1 MSVKGEQIMSYI
13 ESELFSAHAHG
24 MDAAQVPV
32 RIIRR
37 RHDQR
42 NPVQTHRHDFI
53 EIAVILSGNGTQ
65 VLHTSDSERVSVP
78 VGRGDICTVMQGQS
92 HAYTFR
98 PDESI
103 SIINILFN
111 RAVLQKVAAYDED
124 RMNLCEFVEGMA
136 NISRQK
142 PQVLRLSDEGLTR
155 VCELVER
162 IEAESSGWEPGAGT
176 MVLLSFAEILTCLY
190 REYCSQSPVCS
201 SNNVGW
207 VSKLLAYLDRHFQE
221 EITLEQ
227 LSALTHFS
235 TRQITRRFKATVGVS
250 VSQYILLQRI
260 ALARN
265 LLTSTDMKITNIA
278 TEVGFS
284 NPSYFCEQFR
294 RVVQC
299 TPKEFRDRH
308 FTTRD
313 E

>member
-1 MSVKGEQIMSYI
+1 MSYI
-13 ESELFSAHAHG
+13 ESELFTAHAHG
-24 MDAAQVPV
+24 MDAPRIPV

-37 RHDQR
+37 QHNQR

-53 EIAVILSGNGTQ
+53 EIAIILSGNGTQ
-65 VLHTSDSERVSVP
+65 VLHTSNNERITIP
-78 VGRGDICTVMQGQS
+78 VARGDICAVMQGQS

-98 PDESI
+98 TGESI
-103 SIINILFN
+103 SIVNILFN
-111 RAVLQKVAAYDED
+111 RAILQKVATYDED
-124 RMNLCEFVEGMA
+124 RMDLCEFVEGMA
-136 NISRQK
+136 NIFRQK
-142 PQVLRLSDEGLTR
+142 PTVLHLSDEGLNR
-155 VCELVER
+155 VCGLVER
-162 IEAESSGWEPGAGT
+162 IEAETIGWEPGAGT

-190 REYCSQSPVCS
+190 REYRNQSLNQS
-201 SNNVGW
+201 LADVGW
-207 VSKLLAYLDRHFQE
+207 ISKLIAYLDRHFQE

-235 TRQITRRFKATVGVS
+235 TRQITRRFKETVGVS
-250 VSQYILLQRI
+250 VSKYILLQRI

-294 RVVQC
+294 RVVGC
-299 TPKEFRDRH
+299 TPKEFR
-308 FTTRD
+308 TRSFMTPD

>member
-1 MSVKGEQIMSYI
+1 MSYI

-24 MDAAQVPV
+24 MDAAQIPI

-37 RHDQR
+37 QHNQR
-42 NPVQTHRHDFI
+42 NPVQTHRHDFT
-53 EIAVILSGNGTQ
+53 EIAIILSGNGTQ
-65 VLHTSDSERVSVP
+65 VLHTSNNERITVP
-78 VGRGDICTVMQGQS
+78 VARGDICTVMQGQS
-92 HAYTFR
+92 HAYTFL

-103 SIINILFN
+103 SIINILFS
-111 RAVLQKVAAYDED
+111 RAILQKAATYDED
-124 RMNLCEFVEGMA
+124 RINLCDFVEGMA
-136 NISRQK
+136 NLSRQK
-142 PQVLRLSDEGLTR
+142 PKVLRLSDEALER
-155 VCELVER
+155 VCGLVER
-162 IEAESSGWEPGAGT
+162 IEAETAGWEPGAGT

-190 REYCSQSPVCS
+190 REYRNQSPDRS
-201 SNNVGW
+201 PTDVGW

-227 LSALTHFS
+227 LSLLTHFS

-294 RVVQC
+294 RVVHC
-299 TPKEFRDRH
+299 TPTEFRNRSFMTH
-308 FTTRD
+308 D
-313 E
+313 ESDQ

>member
-1 MSVKGEQIMSYI
+1 MSYI

-24 MDAAQVPV
+24 MDAAQIPI

-37 RHDQR
+37 KHDQR

-65 VLHTSDSERVSVP
+65 VLHTSNKERITVP
-78 VGRGDICTVMQGQS
+78 VARGDICTVMQGQS
-92 HAYTFR
+92 HAYTFL

-111 RAVLQKVAAYDED
+111 RAILQKVATYDED
-124 RMNLCEFVEGMA
+124 RMNLCEFVERMA
-136 NISRQK
+136 NLSQQNPK
-142 PQVLRLSDEGLTR
+142 VLRLSDETLKR
-155 VCELVER
+155 VCELIER
-162 IEAESSGWEPGAGT
+162 IESESIGRELGAGT

-190 REYCSQSPVCS
+190 REYRNQSADRFPADG
-201 SNNVGW
+201 GW

-227 LSALTHFS
+227 LSAMTHFS
-235 TRQITRRFKATVGVS
+235 TRQITRRFKETVGVS
-250 VSQYILLQRI
+250 VSKYILLQRM
-260 ALARN
+260 ALARD

-294 RVVQC
+294 RVVHC

-308 FTTRD
+308 FMMHD

>member
-1 MSVKGEQIMSYI
+1 MSYI
-13 ESELFSAHAHG
+13 ESELFTAHAHG
-24 MDAAQVPV
+24 MDVTRIPV

-37 RHDQR
+37 QHNQR

-53 EIAVILSGNGTQ
+53 EIAIILSGNGTQ
-65 VLHTSDSERVSVP
+65 VLHTSNNERITVP
-78 VGRGDICTVMQGQS
+78 VARGDICTVMQGQS

-98 PDESI
+98 SDESI

-111 RAVLQKVAAYDED
+111 RAILQKVATYDED
-124 RMNLCEFVEGMA
+124 RMDLCEFVEGMA
-136 NISRQK
+136 NIFRQK
-142 PQVLRLSDEGLTR
+142 PTVLHLSDEGLNR
-155 VCELVER
+155 VCGLVER
-162 IEAESSGWEPGAGT
+162 IEAETIGREPGAGT

-190 REYCSQSPVCS
+190 REYRNQSLNQSPTD
-201 SNNVGW
+201 VGW
-207 VSKLLAYLDRHFQE
+207 VSKLIAYLDRHFQE

-235 TRQITRRFKATVGVS
+235 TRQITRRFKETVGVS
-250 VSQYILLQRI
+250 VSKYILLQRI

-294 RVVQC
+294 RVVSC
-299 TPKEFRDRH
+299 TPKEFRTQS
-308 FTTRD
+308 FMMPD